1 MKNVG
6 IAVDYL
12 LEFNVPDKI
21 ILERIVGRRVHAPSG
36 RVYHVKFSPR
46 K

>member
-6 IAVDYL
+6 IAVDYV
-12 LEFNVPDKI
+12 LEFDVPDKI
-21 ILERIVGRRVHAPSG
+21 ILERIVGRRVHTASG
-36 RVYHVKFSPR
+36 RVYHVKFNPR